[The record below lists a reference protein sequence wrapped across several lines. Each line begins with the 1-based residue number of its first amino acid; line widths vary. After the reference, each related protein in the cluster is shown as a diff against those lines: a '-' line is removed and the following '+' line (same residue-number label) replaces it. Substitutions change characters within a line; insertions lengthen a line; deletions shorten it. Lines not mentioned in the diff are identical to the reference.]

1 MTKTKAKPTKKRA
14 PRNRISAMEKN
25 GTNPVTSVP
34 ISEKQSQ
41 ILQQANMAVQAA
53 QGQQEIAI
61 AAIVAGHDMDASDV
75 DRNLRLS
82 EDGTRLEWGAMPAP
96 VGAPMG
102 GPQPV
107 E

>member
-1 MTKTKAKPTKKRA
+1 MTKTKAKPPKKKRA

-41 ILQQANMAVQAA
+41 ILQQANMSVQAA
-53 QGQQEIAI
+53 QSQQEIAI
-61 AAIVAGHDMDASDV
+61 AAILAGHDLDANDV
-75 DRNLRLS
+75 DGGKLRIS
-82 EDGTRLEWGAMPAP
+82 KDGKNLEWGEEAQM
-96 VGAPMG
+96 MG